1 MSEEQFSREEFT
13 SAKEERRQEIQ
24 NAFNPDRMKVIRKEL
39 FASLRDPAVTIR
51 KDSITFNTA
60 CINGLEDAVYVRL
73 MLDEELGFLSVTAC
87 DENDKHA
94 LRWCVAKPDK
104 RKSRKMRCP
113 EFSGPLFK
121 KFGWS
126 DKCRYKVLGYRIEYD
141 GDTYYVFDLNVKQIF
156 NEKPKKGEE
165 PVDENGEETPVDTR
179 TGYYPDD
186 IANTFGVPMEQY
198 KKENE
203 IKDMDGFVTIA
214 AFTGTEKPDQEETT
228 TATAEDSNVEMNSA
242 TTEETAT
249 AHAEEGGAEIG
260 SSAGTAITT
269 GAALAQRRD
278 AEYEQQS
285 LTWKG

>member
-73 MLDEELGFLSVTAC
+73 MLDEEMGFLSVTAC

-113 EFSGPLFK
+113 EFAGPLFK

-126 DKCRYKVLGYRIEYD
+126 DKCRYKVLGYKIEYD

-214 AFTGTEKPDQEETT
+214 AFTGTEKPDQEETV
-228 TATAEDSNVEMNSA
+228 TANAEDSNVEMSGKK
-242 TTEETAT
+242 TTAT
-249 AHAEEGGAEIG
+249 VENSTVETGVETTDLAHTPIAIG
-260 SSAGTAITT
+260 E
-269 GAALAQRRD
+269 ALAQRS
-278 AEYEQQS
+278 EEEHKQQS
-285 LTWKG
+285 LGWRG